1 MYNTSGCPVISN
13 CGKPTDKMSEYLDY
27 QLKPITSAAKSYIKA
42 TNNFLKKLKELSS
55 VPC

>member
-13 CGKPTDKMSEYLDY
+13 CGKPTDKMLEYLDY